1 MKKILTILALVVLV
15 VGVLSVPAFSADT
28 GVVTVTAE
36 PAQVSV
42 MVSPNSVNYGLV
54 PLNTTG
60 LKPVGD
66 PGILA
71 LNTGNCFVDMLIC
84 GADTTNW
91 DLSSSPDVDKYVH
104 YFGMPFFAPTY
115 TPLSYSYNDLGSFS
129 SYGPGSGE
137 QFKLKMDTP
146 TTSAA
151 TATQSTTV
159 TVMVTMVTEGL
170 KVVLEAGGPYP
181 PGGPSATLTAT
192 VTDQDGHS
200 VAGIPIGNFIT
211 VVFPATPPGVPPI
224 FLPSTWVDDGGGTYT
239 GTADISTLDSEDY
252 FAVVLVNNGSSSAN
266 GGDIFTI
273 NGG

>member
-1 MKKILTILALVVLV
+1 MLV
-15 VGVLSVPAFSADT
+15 VGGLSVPAFSADT

-54 PLNTTG
+54 PLNTMDIS
-60 LKPVGD
+60 PVSD
-66 PGILA
+66 PWIRA
-71 LNTGNCFVDMLIC
+71 QNTGNCFVDMFIR

-91 DLSSSPDVDKYVH
+91 ALGTSPGDNTYVH
-104 YFGMPFFAPTY
+104 KFSHGFPTPSYY
-115 TPLSYSYNDLGSFS
+115 TPLALSNQDLGVYS
-129 SYGPGSGE
+129 SYGTGSAE

-146 TTSAA
+146 TTSIA
-151 TATQSTTV
+151 TGTQSTTV

-192 VTDQDGHS
+192 VTDQDGHTVS
-200 VAGIPIGNFIT
+200 GLPIENFFAIA
-211 VVFPATPPGVPPI
+211 FPPGPPGTPAI

-266 GGDIFTI
+266 GGDTFTI